1 MLHNSINVEVIL
13 TILLLWFLNNITNYP
28 VTTRIVLALT
38 ARKPVSTYY
47 QILISEPSET
57 FRSMI
62 FLFLSLLKCS
72 EAWNFIFWA
81 FWNVQKHEFLF
92 FELSETFRSV
102 NFLFFEPSEMFRS
115 VNFHFLSL
123 LKCSEAWFSDFRS
136 FWNVQKWVN
145 YINDYIKLGKSTLS
159 MRRKAL
165 YLLYKAFQT
174 TK

>member
-102 NFLFFEPSEMFRS
+102 NFC
-115 VNFHFLSL
+115 FLSL
-123 LKCSEAWFSDFRS
+123 LKCSEAWIFIFWA
-136 FWNVQKWVN
+136 FWNVQKRDFL
-145 YINDYIKLGKSTLS
+145 ILGPSETF
-159 MRRKAL
+159 RNE
-165 YLLYKAFQT
+165 
-174 TK
+174 